1 MAVTALP
8 APPGRCAS
16 AAPGSCLAAA
26 PWAASAC
33 TLGSCLRQRQRLAH
47 ANCSAAGTL
56 AVIVLPCMAA
66 YLYPGAGYR
75 ATCCTNL
82 FLLSGAQPTPHANP
96 LRAPLSV
103 FIVACPAYAERV
115 SSGLRLPAPQR
126 PQAPLWSVRAV
137 CLPGGRA
144 RWCSWPPWAVAFA
157 FPFWWVQP
165 VCSLAAGGAVLAVRC
180 LFPASGAPRP
190 AIRCGSVPVS
200 LRAGCHSTTIEFPA
214 VRQGRRARRPCG
226 RRADYSRSKKKAFA
240 KAHAVLYWPH
250 RNFQNLVYA
259 SHREPLWCS
268 AWAAGACAGRAAASP
283 PSRGIRPAGSGSG
296 SPQISWSRLPQRPL
310 SVSRP
315 VKGSLRPS
323 APDGP

>member
-66 YLYPGAGYR
+66 YLYPGAGYLD
-75 ATCCTNL
+75 TCCTNL
-82 FLLSGAQPTPHANP
+82 FPLSGAQPAPHANP

-115 SSGLRLPAPQR
+115 SSGLRWPAPRQ
-126 PQAPLWSVRAV
+126 PQAPFCSVLAV
-137 CLPGGRA
+137 CLPGGRVC
-144 RWCSWPPWAVAFA
+144 RCSWPPWAVAFA

-165 VCSLAAGGAVLAVRC
+165 VSSLAAGGLPRSVGALAPQGR
-180 LFPASGAPRP
+180 FGGPPSASG
-190 AIRCGSVPVS
+190 
-200 LRAGCHSTTIEFPA
+200 AGCHSITFEFPA

-226 RRADYSRSKKKAFA
+226 RRSF
-240 KAHAVLYWPH
+240 
-250 RNFQNLVYA
+250 
-259 SHREPLWCS
+259 
-268 AWAAGACAGRAAASP
+268 
-283 PSRGIRPAGSGSG
+283 
-296 SPQISWSRLPQRPL
+296 RLPDCAYPR
-310 SVSRP
+310 
-315 VKGSLRPS
+315 
-323 APDGP
+323 